1 MRHVGITWPLTWL
14 VRSWWDCKPLLLDKM
29 HTAVETCGDMW
40 KPGTSWKTRKS
51 ECCKATSAISLRA
64 KLSLVDV
71 KGSNDN
77 ACYISVWEAR
87 FSECVHR
94 ENCLPTFW
102 VHVIFDDWTICSC
115 LMVLLNDWLCIT
127 FFGDIGNIL
136 LRELASLSP
145 RLGGY
150 KLPPAAILSRQSLNK
165 ECNSSCTYLHTHMV

>member
-1 MRHVGITWPLTWL
+1 MWRHV
-14 VRSWWDCKPLLLDKM
+14 
-29 HTAVETCGDMW
+29 ETRYKRENPKIRMLQSDICDLIAGKAEPCGRERLKWQCMLYF
-40 KPGTSWKTRKS
+40 R
-51 ECCKATSAISLRA
+51 LR
-64 KLSLVDV
+64 
-71 KGSNDN
+71 
-77 ACYISVWEAR
+77 AR